1 MTPGQE
7 GDAGLKIVR
16 FADLPIPK
24 PLDRSEAIPD
34 GEITFERVL
43 EEEPEVARIIGE
55 LGRYRSRKKKP

>member
-1 MTPGQE
+1 M
-7 GDAGLKIVR
+7 R

-34 GEITFERVL
+34 GEITFERVR

-55 LGRYRSRKKKP
+55 LGRYRYRKKKP